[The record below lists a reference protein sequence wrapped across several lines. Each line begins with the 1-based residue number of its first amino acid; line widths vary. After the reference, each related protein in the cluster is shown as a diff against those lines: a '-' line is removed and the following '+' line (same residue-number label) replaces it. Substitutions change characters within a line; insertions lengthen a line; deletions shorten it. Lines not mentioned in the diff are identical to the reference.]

1 MNLPFI
7 QKYLCLLIFSL
18 LSTFLY
24 AQKFEI
30 RGNLVDENQNTPL
43 ESATIFAEKP
53 ADSSLITYTISGK
66 NGEFELEGRTIV
78 KELNVN
84 ISYTGY
90 ASLQKKVTLNGEPI
104 DLGTIKMALQAE
116 SLGDVVL
123 TATRAPIT
131 IKKDTLEFN
140 AASFSTKANATVEDL
155 LRELPG
161 VEVDAQGNI
170 TVNGKP
176 VNKIL
181 VNGKPFFGD
190 DPTIATKNLTKEI
203 VDKIQV
209 TDTKTDSEAF
219 SGEKGDDQN
228 KTINITIDEEKN
240 KGIFGRVATGGG
252 TDKRFEYAGLINYFD
267 NDLRLSALA
276 GGNNINS
283 PGFSFGEIEKMF
295 GSARNLNFNS
305 NGSFNFNGKAFG
317 SGEGITN
324 SRTTGANYADDFAK
338 GTDISADYFYSA
350 ANSFNEE
357 IRDRENILPEN
368 RYFSTSNSKSESE
381 NDTHSANIRFKTQI
395 DSTFLVEV
403 RPQFTFNKSSE
414 EFNRNEE
421 SRNLSDELINQSNS
435 ENTSFREGR
444 NFENY
449 FTATKKYGKGGGYF
463 RLYVKN
469 EINSTENDDFTQS
482 LTQIFGEEPS
492 TINRNQFIDGDQDRN
507 SYRIMPSFNL
517 PLVADTLFLN
527 INYTF
532 QTEKRRDKRS
542 VFDFNDFTGDFSNF
556 NTSQSTDFTNTNES
570 STPQIGINYRN
581 DKIFARFNVSYV
593 FRTLES
599 DDALRDFQF
608 ENEFNAL
615 ELGANF
621 RYQFSKK
628 FSMYTGYYLENV
640 APNIDH
646 LSPYVDIS
654 DPLNIT
660 MGNPDLKPSN
670 EHRLYFGANNYDYQT
685 RTGFYSYLNANVTTD
700 RVVPRTIVDENFVRT
715 TTFTNVDGNYS
726 ISGNVGYNK
735 SSKIDS
741 LRTLKFGA
749 NMYVSATKN
758 VNFNNNIEYNSRT
771 ISYFPSID
779 ASFTW
784 KDYFEINPSYTLNYN
799 TYSFDIDA
807 FENRN
812 YTRHEFHLRTKT
824 FFPKFLEWSND
835 IEYVYNADVAEGF
848 DKSYV
853 FWNSSLTYLFLKDS
867 GSATIKVYD
876 LLNQNNNVRR
886 VSNQDYIQD
895 IQSTVLQQYFML
907 TLSYKFNTL
916 GKKGEIKDNPWD

>member
-1 MNLPFI
+1 M
-7 QKYLCLLIFSL
+7 QKYLYLLIFSL
-18 LSTFLY
+18 LTSFLY

-30 RGNLVDENQNTPL
+30 KGNLVDENQNTPL

-53 ADSSLITYTISGK
+53 ADSSLITYTISGR
-66 NGEFELEGRTIV
+66 NGEFELKGNTSA
-78 KELNVN
+78 KEVDVN

-90 ASLQKKVTLNGEPI
+90 ASIRKKVVLNGTPV
-104 DLGTIKMALQAE
+104 DFGTIKMALQTE
-116 SLGDVVL
+116 SLGDVIV

-155 LRELPG
+155 LKELPG

-190 DPTIATKNLTKEI
+190 DPTIATRNLTKEI

-209 TDTKTDSEAF
+209 TDTKTDSQSF

-240 KGIFGRVATGGG
+240 KGIFGRVAAGAG

-276 GGNNINS
+276 GCNNINS

-305 NGSFNFNGKAFG
+305 NGSFNFNGRAFG
-317 SGEGITN
+317 GGEGITN
-324 SRTTGANYADDFAK
+324 SRTIGANYADDFAK

-357 IRDRENILPEN
+357 IRNRENILPEN
-368 RYFSTSNSKSESE
+368 RYFSKSNSLSKSE

-395 DSTFLVEV
+395 DSTFLIEV
-403 RPQFTFNKSSE
+403 RPQFTFNKSFE
-414 EFNRNEE
+414 DFTRNEE
-421 SRNLSDELINQSNS
+421 SRNLSEELINQSNS

-444 NFENY
+444 NFENN
-449 FTATKKYGKGGGYF
+449 FTATKKYGKGGGFF
-463 RLYVKN
+463 RLSVRN
-469 EINSTENDDFTQS
+469 EVNGTENDDFKQS
-482 LTQIFGEEPS
+482 LTQIFGDDPS
-492 TINRNQFIDGDQDRN
+492 TIDRNQFIDGDQDRN
-507 SYRIMPSFNL
+507 SYRITPSFNL
-517 PLVADTLFLN
+517 PLIADTLFMSFSYN
-527 INYTF
+527 F
-532 QTEKRRDKRS
+532 QSEKRQDKRS
-542 VFDFNDFTGDFSNF
+542 VFDFNNVMQDFSDF
-556 NTSQSTDFTNTNES
+556 NTDQSTDFTNRNES
-570 STPQIGINYRN
+570 STPQIGMYYKNE
-581 DKIFARFNVSYV
+581 KLFARINASYV

-599 DDALRDFQF
+599 DDALRNFQF
-608 ENEFNAL
+608 ENDFNAL
-615 ELGANF
+615 ELNVNF

-628 FSMYTGYYLENV
+628 FNIYSGYYLQNV
-640 APNIDH
+640 APNIDQ

-660 MGNPDLKPSN
+660 TGNPDLEPSN
-670 EHRLYFGANNYDYQT
+670 EHNLYFGGNNYDYQT
-685 RTGFYSYLNANVTTD
+685 QTGFYSYINANLTND
-700 RVVPRTIVDENFVRT
+700 RVVPRTIVDENFVRNT
-715 TTFTNVDGNYS
+715 TYTNVDGNYNLSGS
-726 ISGNVGYNK
+726 IGFNK
-735 SSKIDS
+735 NSKIDS
-741 LRTLKFGA
+741 LITIKYGA
-749 NMYVSATKN
+749 GFYINGNKS
-758 VNFNNNIEYNSRT
+758 VNFNNNIEYSSNT
-771 ISYFPSID
+771 ISYNPSIN

-784 KDYFEINPSYTLNYN
+784 KDYFEISPRYTINYSTN
-799 TYSFDIDA
+799 SFDIDA
-807 FENRN
+807 FEDRN
-812 YTRHEFHLRTKT
+812 YTRHEFNLRIKT
-824 FFPKFLEWSND
+824 FFPKFLEWNND

-853 FWNSSLTYLFLKDS
+853 FWNASLTYSFLKEN
-867 GSATIKVYD
+867 GSATLKVYD
-876 LLNQNNNVRR
+876 LLDQNNNVYRT
-886 VSNQDYIQD
+886 SNQDYIQD
-895 IQSTVLQQYFML
+895 IQSTVLKQYFML

-916 GKKGEIKDNPWD
+916 GKKGEIKDNPWE

>member
-18 LSTFLY
+18 LSSLLY

-30 RGNLVDENQNTPL
+30 KGNLVDENQNTPL

-53 ADSSLITYTISGK
+53 ADSSLINYTISGR
-66 NGEFELEGRTIV
+66 NGEFELKGNTSA
-78 KELNVN
+78 KEVNVN

-90 ASLQKKVTLNGEPI
+90 ASFRKKVTLNGEPI
-104 DLGTIKMALQAE
+104 DLGTIKMELQAE
-116 SLGDVVL
+116 SLGDVVV

-155 LRELPG
+155 LKELPG

-170 TVNGKP
+170 TVNGKA

-190 DPTIATKNLTKEI
+190 DPTIATRNLTKEI

-219 SGEKGDDQN
+219 SGDKGDDQN

-240 KGIFGRVATGGG
+240 KGIFGRVAAGAG

-295 GSARNLNFNS
+295 GSARNLNFNR
-305 NGSFNFNGKAFG
+305 NGSFNFNGRAFG

-357 IRDRENILPEN
+357 IRNRENILPEN
-368 RYFSTSNSKSESE
+368 RYFSTSNSLSEGE

-395 DSTFLVEV
+395 DSTFLIEV

-414 EFNRNEE
+414 DFRRNEE
-421 SRNLSDELINQSNS
+421 SRNLSDELINTSNS
-435 ENTSFREGR
+435 ENNSFREGR
-444 NFENY
+444 NFENN

-463 RLYVKN
+463 RLFVRN
-469 EINSTENDDFTQS
+469 EINGMENDDFKKS
-482 LTQIFGEEPS
+482 LTQIFGNDPA
-492 TINRNQFIDGDQDRN
+492 TIERNQFIDGEQQRN
-507 SYRIMPSFNL
+507 SYRITPSFNL
-517 PLVADTLFLN
+517 PIIADTLFMSFG
-527 INYTF
+527 YTF
-532 QTEKRRDKRS
+532 QTEKREDKRS
-542 VFDFNDFTGDFSNF
+542 VFDFNDLMQDFSDF
-556 NTSQSTDFTNTNES
+556 NTDQSTDFQNRNES
-570 STPQIGINYRN
+570 STPQIGMNYRN
-581 DKIFARFNVSYV
+581 EKIFARVNASYV

-599 DDALRDFQF
+599 DDALRDFHF
-608 ENEFNAL
+608 ENHFNAL
-615 ELGANF
+615 ELNANF

-628 FSMYTGYYLENV
+628 FSLFSGYYLENV
-640 APNIDH
+640 APNIDQ

-660 MGNPDLKPSN
+660 TGNPDLKPSN
-670 EHRLYFGANNYDYQT
+670 EHRLYFGANNYDYQSQ
-685 RTGFYSYLNANVTTD
+685 TGFYSYINANLTND
-700 RVVPRTIVDENFVRT
+700 RVVPQTIVDENFVRNT
-715 TTFTNVDGNYS
+715 TYTNVDGNYS
-726 ISGNVGYNK
+726 LSGNIGFNK
-735 SSKIDS
+735 STKMDS
-741 LRTLKFGA
+741 IRTFKYGA
-749 NMYVSATKN
+749 YFYVNGNKA
-758 VNFNNNIEYNSRT
+758 VNFNNNVEYSSST
-771 ISYFPSID
+771 ITY
-779 ASFTW
+779 
-784 KDYFEINPSYTLNYN
+784 NPS
-799 TYSFDIDA
+799 
-807 FENRN
+807 
-812 YTRHEFHLRTKT
+812 
-824 FFPKFLEWSND
+824 
-835 IEYVYNADVAEGF
+835 
-848 DKSYV
+848 
-853 FWNSSLTYLFLKDS
+853 
-867 GSATIKVYD
+867 
-876 LLNQNNNVRR
+876 
-886 VSNQDYIQD
+886 
-895 IQSTVLQQYFML
+895 
-907 TLSYKFNTL
+907 
-916 GKKGEIKDNPWD
+916 